1 MTTSQPPRSVSR
13 RHPLSTLALLLA
25 AGTLTACGG
34 GGQITAKDEGPVRVL
49 SASDFARTPD
59 VASSNSPADGTNSNG
74 GGRGSAIPTIS
85 ASDAREGISD
95 VIVVEGVPESLHV
108 HTPAAA
114 PGPLTAS
121 PNAEGTTKPST
132 STTTAAAPAARTL
145 GVDRSVGQINGR
157 PIYAAQFLE
166 DMDDRLRRNAEK
178 MKRPEWVKE
187 SFSLIGQK
195 LRDEV
200 RDELLLSEFNT
211 NLKPEQKPGIA
222 AFVTKVQEDLRSG
235 NLGSESL
242 ANKRLLEEEGK
253 TIQEKARDISD
264 KAFIQDWLRRTVYNR
279 VQVNIREVKRYYE
292 NNPAEFREP
301 GKAVFRVIQCPKDDA
316 AKIASI
322 EAALAANEDFAAI
335 AERESSWRRDQK
347 EGRFTFEV
355 KIEKDYAS
363 ADFFGP
369 PALNQA
375 ARSLSP
381 GGQTARIDAG
391 SAAWW
396 LKLESS
402 TPPRVIPFFE
412 AQLAIEKKIKSERY
426 REEETR
432 YFNGLMKRSSATNLE
447 EMALKITEFADQR
460 YWGEGRV
467 STPSAGALQG
477 K

>member
-13 RHPLSTLALLLA
+13 RHPLGTLALLLA

-34 GGQITAKDEGPVRVL
+34 GAQSTAKVDGPVRVL
-49 SASDFARTPD
+49 SASDFAQSKDATGSSSAPD
-59 VASSNSPADGTNSNG
+59 ATSSG
-74 GGRGSAIPTIS
+74 GPRGAIPTIS

-95 VIVVEGVPESLHV
+95 VIVVEGVPESLHA
-108 HTPAAA
+108 HTPAPA
-114 PGPLTAS
+114 PGPLTAPTS
-121 PNAEGTTKPST
+121 AEGTPQ
-132 STTTAAAPAARTL
+132 TTTAPTPTARTL

-187 SFSLIGQK
+187 SFNLIGQK

-292 NNPAEFREP
+292 NNPADFREP

-355 KIEKDYAS
+355 KIEKDHAS

-412 AQLAIEKKIKSERY
+412 AQLAIEKKIKNERY

-467 STPSAGALQG
+467 STPAATPAPAAGAVSP